1 MIGQAKLCDLI
12 DSQIEVNKYP
22 RCSLIIGQRGSGKRT
37 LAKYIADK
45 MQAQCVITDGKID
58 DVRQIIALA
67 NASHTKT
74 VYVFADA
81 DKMSQNAEYAVLKLL
96 EEPPNNAYLIVTAQ
110 SENGVLD
117 TIKSR
122 SVVYHMQAYTPDE
135 IMQYYGDDKE
145 LIKQICETPGD
156 VDSLVKNGVDK
167 VYSYAELVA
176 DNLGEVT
183 GANAFKIG
191 SKIAFKDEPEK
202 IDILTFF
209 KTFLAVCYA
218 RIDVTYAKWIQITL
232 DYIQQL
238 NIKGV
243 NKTMLFDNWVLDC
256 RQILF

>member
-1 MIGQAKLCDLI
+1 MVLVGGSSNMCVYKPEDKALYKEYKRLEKMWKDRSAEIVEDMIL
-12 DSQIEVNKYP
+12 S
-22 RCSLIIGQRGSGKRT
+22 
-37 LAKYIADK
+37 
-45 MQAQCVITDGKID
+45 
-58 DVRQIIALA
+58 
-67 NASHTKT
+67 
-74 VYVFADA
+74 
-81 DKMSQNAEYAVLKLL
+81 
-96 EEPPNNAYLIVTAQ
+96 
-110 SENGVLD
+110 
-117 TIKSR
+117 
-122 SVVYHMQAYTPDE
+122 
-135 IMQYYGDDKE
+135 
-145 LIKQICETPGD
+145 
-156 VDSLVKNGVDK
+156 GVDK